1 MWNTGPEIRSWQWSV
16 PCLQPKNKKGLRKSE
31 KNQNR
36 HENNSKP
43 MVQGSSLNHDML
55 MVSNRLKTQRIW
67 DVAIGRPLTNAFWKK
82 FQESLIFLVS
92 PHEGELLI
100 HFKKRTLWTRFN
112 TLVRNAVNETVV
124 KVVWYNSFWTC
135 WLLIDFFSLFPNILF
150 TSSVAKSWVWWL
162 QPFPELDD
170 NFKGRKKQ
178 VSFLSQY
185 GNILTLLSALKSEDG
200 KEHTLE
206 ASFWCHNVIQ
216 SNWMNIHVF

>member
-1 MWNTGPEIRSWQWSV
+1 MVYWKHSEFPQALRDGPRSCPISSPLSQWVCVSSAIEI
-16 PCLQPKNKKGLRKSE
+16 
-31 KNQNR
+31 
-36 HENNSKP
+36 
-43 MVQGSSLNHDML
+43 
-55 MVSNRLKTQRIW
+55 
-67 DVAIGRPLTNAFWKK
+67 FWKK
-82 FQESLIFLVS
+82 FQESLIFLIS

-100 HFKKRTLWTRFN
+100 YFKKRTLWTRFN
-112 TLVRNAVNETVV
+112 TLVRNAFNETVV
-124 KVVWYNSFWTC
+124 KVVRYNSFWTC

-150 TSSVAKSWVWWL
+150 TSSVSKSWVWWL

-185 GNILTLLSALKSEDG
+185 GNILTLLSALKPEDG

>member
-1 MWNTGPEIRSWQWSV
+1 MLWNWTRPF
-16 PCLQPKNKKGLRKSE
+16 RKTDR
-31 KNQNR
+31 Q
-36 HENNSKP
+36 
-43 MVQGSSLNHDML
+43 
-55 MVSNRLKTQRIW
+55 TQRRRW
-67 DVAIGRPLTNAFWKK
+67 RQTQRGELCF
-82 FQESLIFLVS
+82 LIS

-124 KVVWYNSFWTC
+124 KVVWYNSFWPC

-150 TSSVAKSWVWWL
+150 TSSVSKSWVW
-162 QPFPELDD
+162 QPFTQLDD

-178 VSFLSQY
+178 VSFPSQY
-185 GNILTLLSALKSEDG
+185 GNVLTLLSALKWEDR